1 MKEIFDRLFSGGLAY
16 TYLTEPFRGF
26 GWRDALDILALMGI
40 FFAAYLFMRDRRA
53 GKLIGG
59 IALMVGVYVVSGV
72 LDLYALR
79 YIFGS
84 FFGYGL
90 IALAIVFQPE
100 IRSAMERM
108 GSVPLRGLKTI
119 GAERKGLLVS
129 QASIDAIVEGV
140 KNIAFSGQAAGA
152 LIVIER
158 STRIGEYIRT
168 GTQINADISAQMLEA
183 IFFKDAPMHDG
194 AVIIRNG
201 RLFAAGCYLPT
212 TENTDLPKELGTRH
226 RAAIGLSEQSDSVVI
241 VVSEE
246 TSNISVACNGV
257 LERGFHSV
265 SLRRKLYELLR
276 SETGHGT
283 DSKK

>member
-1 MKEIFDRLFSGGLAY
+1 MKEVFERLFSGGFVF
-16 TYLTEPFRGF
+16 TYLIEPFRGF
-26 GWRDALDILALMGI
+26 GWRDAVDILALMGI

-59 IALMVGVYVVSGV
+59 IVLMLGVYIVSGV

-90 IALAIVFQPE
+90 IAVAIVFQPE

-119 GAERKGLLVS
+119 GAERKGVLLT
-129 QASIDAIVEGV
+129 QANIDAIVEGV
-140 KNIAFSGQAAGA
+140 KDIAFSENNAGA

-158 STRIGEYIRT
+158 STRIGEYIRS
-168 GTQINADISAQMLEA
+168 GTQINADISSQMLKA

-201 RLFAAGCYLPT
+201 RLFAAGCFLPT
-212 TENTDLPKELGTRH
+212 TENTELPKELGTRH

-246 TSNISVACNGV
+246 TGNVSVAYNGS
-257 LERGFHSV
+257 LERGFNSV
-265 SLRRKLYELLR
+265 SLRRKLTTLLHYEVV
-276 SETGHGT
+276 ST
-283 DSKK
+283 DESKK